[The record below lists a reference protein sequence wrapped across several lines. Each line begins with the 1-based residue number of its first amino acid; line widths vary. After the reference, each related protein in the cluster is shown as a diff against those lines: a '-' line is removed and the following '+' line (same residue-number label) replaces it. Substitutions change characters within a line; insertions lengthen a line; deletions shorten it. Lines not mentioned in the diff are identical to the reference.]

1 MKFVWYFF
9 LIVIASFAI
18 KLIFF
23 PINVADKMMQTAT
36 DSVNKTI
43 NADNA
48 IYNYEW
54 FKQKYEDIQATKI
67 QIDNTKLSLDQYKEE
82 LWDRK
87 NWTFEDK
94 NEYAR
99 LNTIYL
105 WQKNYLEGL
114 IADYNARTKMAN
126 RNIFQNSILPWFIDS
141 ATFILK

>member
-9 LIVIASFAI
+9 LIVIASVAI
-18 KLIFF
+18 ELIFF

-67 QIDNTKLSLDQYKEE
+67 QIDNTKLSLDQYKED

-99 LNTIYL
+99 LNTIHIG
-105 WQKNYLEGL
+105 QKNYLEWL

-141 ATFILK
+141 ATFIIK